1 MNLPLPTKVP
11 KLPCISGVPRPC
23 GFPLLLLGTHAS
35 PQLFPTLKLPLS
47 IPRARPPSPSLA
59 WGAGG
64 GVPEEHIV
72 CFPPRPSEEA
82 PPALA
87 GAQPSAPAEPPVP
100 FAGAAGRGPAHGQST
115 VAAVGT
121 APSGGG
127 RPAWL
132 PGGTLSRG
140 HGRGVSVVL
149 TERVG
154 TRLRGREAARAA
166 AERWLHD
173 KP

>member
-64 GVPEEHIV
+64 W
-72 CFPPRPSEEA
+72 CPRGAHRFLPS
-82 PPALA
+82 PTLRRSSSRP
-87 GAQPSAPAEPPVP
+87 GR
-100 FAGAAGRGPAHGQST
+100 GAALRARRAPGALCRRGWARTSPWAKHRRGRGHS
-115 VAAVGT
+115 
-121 APSGGG
+121 SLWR
-127 RPAWL
+127 RPAGMAARRDPQPWAR
-132 PGGTLSRG
+132 PGGLG
-140 HGRGVSVVL
+140 
-149 TERVG
+149 G
-154 TRLRGREAARAA
+154 TYGASGNQTTRQGGCQGCG
-166 AERWLHD
+166 
-173 KP
+173 

>member
-64 GVPEEHIV
+64 W
-72 CFPPRPSEEA
+72 CPRGAHRLLPSPTLRRSSSRPGRGAALRARRA
-82 PPALA
+82 P
-87 GAQPSAPAEPPVP
+87 GP

-127 RPAWL
+127 LPAWL